1 MYVTDWAY
9 RSLNL
14 LVVVRVDELCR
25 EQEAQKSGPLEPT
38 KSLLV
43 KGERVEE
50 KGFNIAPLRLR
61 LIVSTIR
68 RFEGIFR
75 TRR

>member
-25 EQEAQKSGPLEPT
+25 EQEAQKSYPLKPT

-43 KGERVEE
+43 R
-50 KGFNIAPLRLR
+50 
-61 LIVSTIR
+61 
-68 RFEGIFR
+68 
-75 TRR
+75 